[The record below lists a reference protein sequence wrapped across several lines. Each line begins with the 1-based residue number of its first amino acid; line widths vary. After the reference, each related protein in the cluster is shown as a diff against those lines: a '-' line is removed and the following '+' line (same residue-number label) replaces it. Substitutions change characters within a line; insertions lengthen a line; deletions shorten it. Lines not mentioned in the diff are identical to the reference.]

1 MAAFAGFTLSK
12 VSDSNPP
19 FIHKY
24 TYKETPFIHSPMM
37 VLKKMMMMDDTMAFF
52 LLGDIYINIYIY
64 IMIPSVVPLVSV
76 SKQPR

>member
-37 VLKKMMMMDDTMAFF
+37 VLKKMMMMDEMMMTQWLFF
-52 LLGDIYINIYIY
+52 FSAIYIY
-64 IMIPSVVPLVSV
+64 IY
-76 SKQPR
+76 